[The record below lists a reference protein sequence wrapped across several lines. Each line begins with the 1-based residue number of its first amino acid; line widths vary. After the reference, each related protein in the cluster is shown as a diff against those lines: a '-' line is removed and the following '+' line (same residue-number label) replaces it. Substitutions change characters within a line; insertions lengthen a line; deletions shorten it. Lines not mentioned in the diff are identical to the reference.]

1 MKGIRLEIQ
10 NAEEI
15 PVRLRNK
22 RDDRVKV
29 RLVFLNAIA
38 NYHIDF
44 ESACAMCGIVTSTGY
59 LWIRK
64 WNKEGYEGIRDK
76 ENTGGRPPRL
86 SEDDLSLRAES
97 TGLPKR

>member
-1 MKGIRLEIQ
+1 MKGVRLEIQ
-10 NAEEI
+10 NAGEI
-15 PVRLRNK
+15 PVRLRDEK
-22 RDDRVKV
+22 DDRVKV

-64 WNKEGYEGIRDK
+64 W
-76 ENTGGRPPRL
+76 
-86 SEDDLSLRAES
+86 
-97 TGLPKR
+97 